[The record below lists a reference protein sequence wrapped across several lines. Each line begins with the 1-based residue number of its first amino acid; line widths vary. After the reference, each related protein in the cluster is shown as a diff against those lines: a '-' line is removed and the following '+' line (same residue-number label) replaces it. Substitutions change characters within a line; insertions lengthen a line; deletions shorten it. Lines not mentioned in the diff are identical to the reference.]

1 MNTAARM
8 QPEDSPKRDL
18 SGWALVAITV
28 VIAAATAFVTAQVG
42 AASTATKTEQHTQEI
57 HDLQNNTVSRREFD
71 QLRGDFKDMRD
82 EMNRKLDKLLER
94 K

>member
-1 MNTAARM
+1 MTTRHDDQNVN
-8 QPEDSPKRDL
+8 PKRDV

-28 VIAAATAFVTAQVG
+28 VIACGTSYVTTQVS
-42 AASTATKTEQHTQEI
+42 AASVQSRTEQHTQEI

-71 QLRGDFKDMRD
+71 QLRNDFRDMRD